1 MSHVADTVV
10 FLYLGLSVPAKT
22 RDWTHDYSHAL
33 TIWAILAC
41 LAGRALHVYP
51 LSVAINRGAARAR
64 EARRR
69 ASVTRARH
77 GAALESREAVGD
89 LADPLNETPPPSPP
103 PRRPKGSAGFAEPRP
118 AAAPAKPFA
127 EAADTGMIPPAMQHM
142 LWFSGLR
149 GAVAFSCAHTFPNA
163 HDHRTLFATTTIVL
177 IIVSMY
183 VLGALT
189 VPVLTALGI
198 PRDCELKEDG
208 SPMPPPADSPVL
220 RLRRSASMS
229 TGVPNAPLPLRML
242 QGLDRHLYPLLVR
255 RSPPPVVNEE
265 PRQTELEMVEDPDE
279 PPVVEKTML

>member
-1 MSHVADTVV
+1 MR
-10 FLYLGLSVPAKT
+10 K
-22 RDWTHDYSHAL
+22 
-33 TIWAILAC
+33 
-41 LAGRALHVYP
+41 
-51 LSVAINRGAARAR
+51 
-64 EARRR
+64 EQARRR
-69 ASVTRARH
+69 SNSFSQ
-77 GAALESREAVGD
+77 ALATEDSLG
-89 LADPLNETPPPSPP
+89 DPLGEEKREDRAQLSPRAEDP
-103 PRRPKGSAGFAEPRP
+103 QPATAGE
-118 AAAPAKPFA
+118 
-127 EAADTGMIPPAMQHM
+127 IPPAMQHM

-198 PRDCELKEDG
+198 PRDCILQEDG

-255 RSPPPVVNEE
+255 RSPPPVATEE
-265 PRQTELEMVEDPDE
+265 PRPTELEMVEDPDE
-279 PPVVEKTML
+279 PPVVAKTVL

>member
-1 MSHVADTVV
+1 M
-10 FLYLGLSVPAKT
+10 G
-22 RDWTHDYSHAL
+22 
-33 TIWAILAC
+33 
-41 LAGRALHVYP
+41 
-51 LSVAINRGAARAR
+51 
-64 EARRR
+64 
-69 ASVTRARH
+69 
-77 GAALESREAVGD
+77 
-89 LADPLNETPPPSPP
+89 DPLGEEKREDRAQLSPRAEDP
-103 PRRPKGSAGFAEPRP
+103 QPATAGE
-118 AAAPAKPFA
+118 
-127 EAADTGMIPPAMQHM
+127 IPPAMQHM

-198 PRDCELKEDG
+198 PRDCILQEDG

-255 RSPPPVVNEE
+255 RSPPPPAEE
-265 PRQTELEMVEDPDE
+265 PRPTELEMVEDPDE

>member
-1 MSHVADTVV
+1 MRKEQS
-10 FLYLGLSVPAKT
+10 
-22 RDWTHDYSHAL
+22 
-33 TIWAILAC
+33 
-41 LAGRALHVYP
+41 
-51 LSVAINRGAARAR
+51 
-64 EARRR
+64 RRR
-69 ASVTRARH
+69 SNSFSQ
-77 GAALESREAVGD
+77 ALATEDSLG
-89 LADPLNETPPPSPP
+89 DPLGEEKREDRAQLSPRNEEQQPAT
-103 PRRPKGSAGFAEPRP
+103 AGE
-118 AAAPAKPFA
+118 
-127 EAADTGMIPPAMQHM
+127 IPPAMQHM

-255 RSPPPVVNEE
+255 RSPPPVVDEE

-279 PPVVEKTML
+279 PPVVVEKTML

>member
-1 MSHVADTVV
+1 MS
-10 FLYLGLSVPAKT
+10 
-22 RDWTHDYSHAL
+22 R
-33 TIWAILAC
+33 
-41 LAGRALHVYP
+41 
-51 LSVAINRGAARAR
+51 
-64 EARRR
+64 ARRR
-69 ASVTRARH
+69 RRRDDTR
-77 GAALESREAVGD
+77 SF
-89 LADPLNETPPPSPP
+89 
-103 PRRPKGSAGFAEPRP
+103 AGEGEGVENR
-118 AAAPAKPFA
+118 
-127 EAADTGMIPPAMQHM
+127 D
-142 LWFSGLR
+142 
-149 GAVAFSCAHTFPNA
+149 A

-255 RSPPPVVNEE
+255 RSPSPVVNEE

-279 PPVVEKTML
+279 PPVVVEKTML